1 MLQYQI
7 LKGEIIMNQ
16 LTPMQK
22 TMYEFLK
29 QTYDNLVKKVNLTQ
43 QEKHE
48 LELCKD
54 LLKAFEVGQDL
65 HDPNTSN
72 TDKMKS
78 LSEAAQLLNKYFPIQ
93 Y

>member
-1 MLQYQI
+1 
-7 LKGEIIMNQ
+7 MNQ

-29 QTYDNLVKKVNLTQ
+29 QTYDNLAKKANLTQ
-43 QEKHE
+43 QEKCE

-54 LLKAFEVGQDL
+54 LLKAFEAGQDL
-65 HDPNTSN
+65 RNPNTPN
-72 TDKMKS
+72 TDRTKA
-78 LSEAAQLLNKYFPIQ
+78 LVEAAKLLSKYFPIR